1 MQLKL
6 SVSFTGKFLV
16 KLLSK
21 WKNMIFDL
29 YKGFFMEKNELN
41 SSDFE
46 KQIVFKLPDFYD
58 KFQ

>member
-1 MQLKL
+1 
-6 SVSFTGKFLV
+6 
-16 KLLSK
+16 
-21 WKNMIFDL
+21 MIFDL

-46 KQIVFKLPDFYD
+46 KKKKFKSPYFYD